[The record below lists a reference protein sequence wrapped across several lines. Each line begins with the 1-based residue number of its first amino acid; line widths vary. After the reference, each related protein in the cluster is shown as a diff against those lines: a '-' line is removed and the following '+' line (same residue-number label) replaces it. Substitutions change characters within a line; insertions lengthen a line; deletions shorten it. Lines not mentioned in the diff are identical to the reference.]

1 MSLAAMPAH
10 VAIIMDGNGR
20 WAKSR
25 FLPRSMGH
33 RQGAQSLKA
42 AIQAAREWGIRYL
55 SVYVF
60 STENWSRS
68 PDEVT
73 FLMGFLTDML
83 QSQTPELI
91 ANDVRVCVMGNRLV
105 LSEAIQRQMAQSE
118 LDSAHCQSLQLNL
131 LINYGGRD
139 DIVQAVRQLVSQGV
153 GASEVT
159 EDRLSAHLYT
169 QGIPDPDIVIRTG
182 GDVRISNFLL
192 WQSAY
197 SEYFFIPTLWPDF
210 TRDVFESVI
219 TTYRS
224 RERRFG
230 GVHA

>member
-33 RQGAQSLKA
+33 RQGAQSLKV

-68 PDEVT
+68 QDEVT

-83 QSQTPELI
+83 VSQTPELI
-91 ANDVRVCVMGNRLV
+91 ENDVRVCVMGNRVV
-105 LSEAIQRQMAQSE
+105 LSEDLQRQIASSE
-118 LDSAHCQSLQLNL
+118 SASAHCQSLQLNL

-139 DIVQAVRQLVSQGV
+139 EIVQAVQQLIAQGV
-153 GASEVT
+153 SASEVT
-159 EDRLSAHLYT
+159 ESRVAAHLYT
-169 QGIPDPDIVIRTG
+169 KDIPDPDMVIRTG
-182 GDVRISNFLL
+182 GDIRTSNFLL

-197 SEYFFIPTLWPDF
+197 AEYFFIPTLWPDF
-210 TRDVFESVI
+210 NRAAFESVL

>member
-1 MSLAAMPAH
+1 MSLAAMPTH

-33 RQGAQSLKA
+33 RQGAQSLKTT
-42 AIQAAREWGIRYL
+42 IQACREWGIGYL

-68 PDEVT
+68 QDEVG
-73 FLMGFLTDML
+73 FLMGFLVEML
-83 QSQTPELI
+83 TSQTPELI
-91 ANDVRVCVMGNRLV
+91 QNDVRVCVMGNRSV
-105 LSEAIQRQMAQSE
+105 LSDDIQRQIEASE
-118 LDSAHCQSLQLNL
+118 QASAHCQSLQLNL

-153 GASEVT
+153 AASDVT
-159 EDRLSAHLYT
+159 EARIAAHLYT
-169 QGIPDPDIVIRTG
+169 KGIPDPDVVIRTG

-197 SEYFFIPTLWPDF
+197 AEYFFIPTLWPDF
-210 TRDVFESVI
+210 NRAAFESVL

>member
-1 MSLAAMPAH
+1 M
-10 VAIIMDGNGR
+10 
-20 WAKSR
+20 
-25 FLPRSMGH
+25 
-33 RQGAQSLKA
+33 
-42 AIQAAREWGIRYL
+42 
-55 SVYVF
+55 
-60 STENWSRS
+60 
-68 PDEVT
+68 
-73 FLMGFLTDML
+73 
-83 QSQTPELI
+83 
-91 ANDVRVCVMGNRLV
+91 
-105 LSEAIQRQMAQSE
+105 
-118 LDSAHCQSLQLNL
+118 
-131 LINYGGRD
+131 
-139 DIVQAVRQLVSQGV
+139 

-197 SEYFFIPTLWPDF
+197 SEYFFVPTLWPDF

-219 TTYRS
+219 STYRS